1 MLRLGTLEVD
11 LARELVRK
19 NGAPVSLTQKEWALL
34 RVMAT
39 RPERI
44 HTRERLQDALYGF
57 DDGTDS
63 NTLEVFI
70 SRLRRKLGR
79 AHIQTLRSLGYR
91 LAASAEAAE

>member
-1 MLRLGTLEVD
+1 
-11 LARELVRK
+11 VRK
-19 NGAPVSLTQKEWALL
+19 DGSPITLTQKEWALL

-44 HTRERLQDALYGF
+44 HTRENLADALYGF
-57 DDGTDS
+57 GDEADS

-79 AHIQTLRSLGYR
+79 NHIQTLRGLGYR
-91 LAASAEAAE
+91 LSFSADDDE